1 MSDDLVRRLAI
12 EQRKRLVASV
22 MDYLERN
29 VYPGLAGGPVGSDG
43 LTEPQR
49 ELRSKMLDSIGT
61 YHDFMLDVIKVSRED
76 MIQNEETLRLLKI
89 IHGDVR
95 ALNGRSG

>member
-1 MSDDLVRRLAI
+1 MDDLARRLAI
-12 EQRKRLVASV
+12 EQRKRLVASI

-29 VYPGLAGGPVGSDG
+29 VYPGLAGGPVGQDG
-43 LTEPQR
+43 LTDSQR
-49 ELRSKMLDSIGT
+49 ELRSKVLDSIGT

-76 MIQNEETLRLLKI
+76 MVQNEETLRLLRV

-95 ALNGRSG
+95 ALNGRSR